1 MSDER
6 IRVVSAVGLVIGAL
20 FGMAGTFVP
29 SPQLRGLF
37 WGVDGVALVV
47 AFALLTVHH
56 FRHGRD
62 QLAAGF
68 LVFLAAETLIVAG
81 SAMDFEAV
89 APLFAAGAT
98 LWAAALGLIST
109 APMVPLFLRVI
120 GAIGAILFAI
130 TGLRLFSGAGLTPL
144 TRPLPFY
151 AFPFLALS
159 LVGWAWVLTRKQQAR
174 VGSA

>member
-6 IRVVSAVGLVIGAL
+6 IRVVGAVGLVIGAL
-20 FGMAGTFVP
+20 FGMAGTFAP
-29 SPQLRGLF
+29 SPELRGLA

-47 AFALLTVHH
+47 AFALISVHH

-81 SAMDFEAV
+81 SAMDLEEV
-89 APLFAAGAT
+89 APLFAAGAS
-98 LWAAALGLIST
+98 LWAAALGLISS
-109 APMVPLFLRVI
+109 APAVPMFLRVT
-120 GAIGAILFAI
+120 GAIGAVLFAI
-130 TGLRLFSGAGLTPL
+130 TGLRLFGGAGLTPL
-144 TRPLPFY
+144 TTPLPFY
-151 AFPFLALS
+151 AYPFLAMTLI
-159 LVGWAWVLTRKQQAR
+159 GWAWVLTRRQPAR